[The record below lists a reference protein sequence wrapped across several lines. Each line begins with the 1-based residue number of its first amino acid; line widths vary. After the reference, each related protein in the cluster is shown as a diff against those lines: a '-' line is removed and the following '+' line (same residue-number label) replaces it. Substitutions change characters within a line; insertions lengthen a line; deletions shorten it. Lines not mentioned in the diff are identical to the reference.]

1 VELARIERCKM
12 AIHQRRFSVT
22 AFVRKH
28 ALPLYFCSAFLI
40 AWVFWFLEP
49 CLRGRD
55 VLTADWFIKFGTYGP
70 VLAAMLLS
78 ALSNSARVA
87 APLRLRLL
95 AGGLVLALAIYI
107 NWSTA
112 AWLWVTHDG
121 PLHWTVLAIGTLL
134 PAWVFFNA
142 HSGLRGVQELL
153 GSLTRWRTHPLWFL
167 AALFLMPALSL
178 TGVLLT
184 SLLTGQSLGSLFDGI
199 RSSET
204 LKHLGLTF
212 FGTALYGGPLGEEG
226 GWRGFA
232 LPRLQKRFDPLLASV
247 ILAAFWGLWHLPLHL
262 TGYYSQVFGNPLNG
276 ILLQM
281 FSIIPLALIFTWLY
295 NRSKG
300 SLLVMVLLHTTVNV
314 TSSIVTPAVGMYIIT
329 TVVVVLMVIFDRMYR
344 KLPPSELLQT
354 SPEL

>member
-1 VELARIERCKM
+1 
-12 AIHQRRFSVT
+12 
-22 AFVRKH
+22 
-28 ALPLYFCSAFLI
+28 
-40 AWVFWFLEP
+40 
-49 CLRGRD
+49 
-55 VLTADWFIKFGTYGP
+55 
-70 VLAAMLLS
+70 
-78 ALSNSARVA
+78 
-87 APLRLRLL
+87 
-95 AGGLVLALAIYI
+95 
-107 NWSTA
+107 
-112 AWLWVTHDG
+112 
-121 PLHWTVLAIGTLL
+121 
-134 PAWVFFNA
+134 
-142 HSGLRGVQELL
+142 
-153 GSLTRWRTHPLWFL
+153 
-167 AALFLMPALSL
+167 MPALSL

-204 LKHLGLTF
+204 LKHFGLTF

-247 ILAAFWGLWHLPLHL
+247 IVAAFWGLWHLPLHL

-300 SLLVMVLLHTTVNV
+300 SLLVMVLLHTAVNV

-329 TVVVVLMVIFDRMYR
+329 TVAVVLMVLFDRMYR
-344 KLPPSELLQT
+344 KLPAE
-354 SPEL
+354 